1 MKKKKYPKKRK
12 HIKQKRK
19 NIKCLPFLPSVHRL
33 TLYYCPFLLLCRD
46 SRSAYEMVLR
56 TFLLIALNMK
66 ICALIPY
73 FILDWRKA
81 RCDFTFRLRWPST
94 FSPRFFSLLLI
105 VAGGTLCLAMRD
117 LWLWLWNSL
126 NTLIFTR
133 AHLTMRYIALFL
145 FLLLVC
151 TRAHWNC
158 NQTLIWSN
166 SSSEKNHQN
175 SGAMIVRCVSHRPPK
190 EIKNKMG
197 KNNEPTSVRILSDQ
211 SAECWQ
217 ELTVALLKV
226 NCIVCWFSSRES
238 TRYAHVRQ
246 FALCLHNSQLR
257 LFIMHESSDQNNPQ

>member
-1 MKKKKYPKKRK
+1 MLAIFAVGSSANIVLLSISFVVSRFAIRVRNGVENFLAYRSQYENMCTYSIFYFGLKKGSLWF
-12 HIKQKRK
+12 HV
-19 NIKCLPFLPSVHRL
+19 SL
-33 TLYYCPFLLLCRD
+33 TMAFH
-46 SRSAYEMVLR
+46 
-56 TFLLIALNMK
+56 F
-66 ICALIPY
+66 
-73 FILDWRKA
+73 
-81 RCDFTFRLRWPST
+81 
-94 FSPRFFSLLLI
+94 FSSFFFSLLLI

-175 SGAMIVRCVSHRPPK
+175 SGAMIVRCVSHHPPK

-197 KNNEPTSVRILSDQ
+197 KNNEPTSVRILSNQ